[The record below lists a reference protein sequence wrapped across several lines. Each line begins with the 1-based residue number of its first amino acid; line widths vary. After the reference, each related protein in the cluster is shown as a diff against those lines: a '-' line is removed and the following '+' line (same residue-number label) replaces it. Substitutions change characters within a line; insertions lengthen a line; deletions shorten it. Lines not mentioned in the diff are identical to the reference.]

1 MLQHIHIS
9 PTTISQSCEIISYC
23 NKQYLLGNMICIKH
37 IFKSSKLIIILACSS
52 KLKLSSVKNM
62 SKDWIGYFPSS
73 KSETFH
79 TERSTN
85 MSLFNKDTQNS
96 RNIKCTITLS
106 KPCWNN
112 QFPSPCWVFSCW
124 IFLLPT
130 YEFFAVTLKKQNI
143 FSYILK
149 TFSWHGRKNILF
161 HQQLWWVCSPSN
173 IRFNPQ
179 SHTWMADENKEML
192 LGFTISNAIK
202 KHII

>member
-9 PTTISQSCEIISYC
+9 PTTISQSREIISYC

-85 MSLFNKDTQNS
+85 MSLFNTDTQNS

-112 QFPSPCWVFSCW
+112 QFPFFSFFLFLCSW
-124 IFLLPT
+124 IFLPPT
-130 YEFFAVTLKKQNI
+130 YEFLLSPLIN
-143 FSYILK
+143 K
-149 TFSWHGRKNILF
+149 TYL
-161 HQQLWWVCSPSN
+161 
-173 IRFNPQ
+173 
-179 SHTWMADENKEML
+179 
-192 LGFTISNAIK
+192 TIS
-202 KHII
+202 

>member
-1 MLQHIHIS
+1 MLQHINIS

-85 MSLFNKDTQNS
+85 NYVFIQYRYTKLKEYQMYYNSLQALLKQPVP
-96 RNIKCTITLS
+96 LS
-106 KPCWNN
+106 MLSFFVLNFLTAN
-112 QFPSPCWVFSCW
+112 LWV
-124 IFLLPT
+124 
-130 YEFFAVTLKKQNI
+130 FAVTLNKQNI
-143 FSYILK
+143 FSYIWK
-149 TFSWHGRKNILF
+149 KNFLDMEERTSYF
-161 HQQLWWVCSPSN
+161 TNSC
-173 IRFNPQ
+173 
-179 SHTWMADENKEML
+179 DEYVHL
-192 LGFTISNAIK
+192 QI
-202 KHII
+202 

>member
-85 MSLFNKDTQNS
+85 MSMLNTDTQNS
-96 RNIKCTITLS
+96 RNNKCTITLS
-106 KPCWNN
+106 KPCETSS
-112 QFPSPCWVFSCW
+112 SPFFLFLSSW

-130 YEFFAVTLKKQNI
+130 YEFLLSPLIN
-143 FSYILK
+143 K
-149 TFSWHGRKNILF
+149 TYL
-161 HQQLWWVCSPSN
+161 
-173 IRFNPQ
+173 
-179 SHTWMADENKEML
+179 A
-192 LGFTISNAIK
+192 IS
-202 KHII
+202 

>member
-1 MLQHIHIS
+1 MLQHINIS

-85 MSLFNKDTQNS
+85 MSSFNTDTQNS

-106 KPCWNN
+106 KPCETSS
-112 QFPSPCWVFSCW
+112 SPFFLFLSSW

-130 YEFFAVTLKKQNI
+130 YEFLLSPLIN
-143 FSYILK
+143 K
-149 TFSWHGRKNILF
+149 TYL
-161 HQQLWWVCSPSN
+161 
-173 IRFNPQ
+173 
-179 SHTWMADENKEML
+179 A
-192 LGFTISNAIK
+192 IS
-202 KHII
+202 